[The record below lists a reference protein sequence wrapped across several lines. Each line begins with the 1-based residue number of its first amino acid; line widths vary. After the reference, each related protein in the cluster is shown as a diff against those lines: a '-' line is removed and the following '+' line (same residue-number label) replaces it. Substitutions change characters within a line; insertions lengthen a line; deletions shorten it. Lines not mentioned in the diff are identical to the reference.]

1 MNFQYFSNERFCD
14 CGDPPFE
21 ALTGVSLEV
30 RHASVRYSF
39 EAKSFSIAALPDR
52 RCLLLHS
59 KHPSVEAIGYLLRR
73 EQYQCDDRLLYYDQ
87 TTYASLSA
95 SHTAQILDSFET
107 TTSLH
112 QRITL
117 KVPNTHDALLTKCE
131 MYDTNNIRK
140 ALRGLSA

>member
-1 MNFQYFSNERFCD
+1 MDSKYYSNERFCD
-14 CGDPPFE
+14 CGDSPFE
-21 ALTGVSLEV
+21 ALPRVSIEV
-30 RHASVRYSF
+30 CHASVRYSF
-39 EAKSFSIAALPDR
+39 EAKSVAVAPLPDR
-52 RCLLLHS
+52 RSLLLHS
-59 KHPSVEAIGYLLRR
+59 EHPSVEAIGHLLRR
-73 EQYQCDDRLLYYDQ
+73 EQHQCDDRLLYYDQ